1 MNTQQFASVQA
12 RVAEV
17 CSRQAMAAVYGEAGL
32 GKTFAVERAVRKVT
46 LLPHVWLEFPSDP
59 SPRYVAT
66 KLLQALTGVRQ
77 DDTLY
82 RQTDELIELLA
93 EEPRVVVFDEAQHL
107 RYRAVEYIRHLW
119 DERQTQVTMIF
130 VGGNGCW
137 DVLSKHPMLEARI
150 WRPVQL
156 QPLTPEQVLKLM
168 PKYHAIYND
177 CDETLIET
185 VDDRFAHGNFRKWAA
200 FTATAADICAERK
213 LSKVDTDVVEHGF
226 WRHGGGTVD
235 A

>member
-1 MNTQQFASVQA
+1 MARNEKLSSNYARAILGYAGSPEKAMGIAS
-12 RVAEV
+12 
-17 CSRQAMAAVYGEAGL
+17 
-32 GKTFAVERAVRKVT
+32 
-46 LLPHVWLEFPSDP
+46 D
-59 SPRYVAT
+59 
-66 KLLQALTGVRQ
+66 
-77 DDTLY
+77 
-82 RQTDELIELLA
+82 LA
-93 EEPRVVVFDEAQHL
+93 EFANLVDNHQELKAVLQTVVFDEAQHL